1 MATEET
7 EEEPKEEPK
16 EEEEITTED
25 NVQSNEEA
33 EEDTGAEYTIDD
45 VHSAID
51 DLRTL
56 IVAQT
61 ELISSMIC
69 DGPAHVEDIKE
80 VSEKPNDDVMDDTI
94 LEDLDYNL

>member
-1 MATEET
+1 MDTNANVSSSNEDT
-7 EEEPKEEPK
+7 KEDD
-16 EEEEITTED
+16 TTE
-25 NVQSNEEA
+25 VQSNADA
-33 EEDTGAEYTIDD
+33 ESDTKAEYTIDD

-69 DGPAHVEDIKE
+69 DGPARV
-80 VSEKPNDDVMDDTI
+80 DDVNDKEETEEEEGKDDTI
-94 LEDLDYNL
+94 LEDLDYSL

>member
-1 MATEET
+1 MDTEET
-7 EEEPKEEPK
+7 EEEPKEE
-16 EEEEITTED
+16 ETTEN

-69 DGPAHVEDIKE
+69 DGPAHVEDVKE
-80 VSEKPNDDVMDDTI
+80 VAEEPNDEVMDDAI
-94 LEDLDYNL
+94 LEDLDYSL